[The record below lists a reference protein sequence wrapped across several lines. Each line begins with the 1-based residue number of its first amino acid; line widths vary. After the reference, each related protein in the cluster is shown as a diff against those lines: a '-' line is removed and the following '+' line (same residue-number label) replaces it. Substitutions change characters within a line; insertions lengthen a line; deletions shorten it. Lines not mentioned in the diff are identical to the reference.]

1 MIEETAPA
9 RRGRL
14 PLIIGGVVIL
24 GVLAGLVGGGISV
37 LTGPPDPQLVSI
49 AGVSTERGVR
59 ELRVAGITRAIRSA
73 EISADAPGRLI
84 RSAVNPGTRVNEGAV
99 LVEFQ
104 PTAAPAAAPEA
115 GASGQRSKRGR
126 PSRPRRREEPRPT
139 QPVSIRAPFPGI
151 VSEVL
156 VEVGATVSAGQP
168 FLVLY
173 GTEGVELEVRVPI
186 TEILSAGRGSSLPR
200 GNIARG
206 LEVRV
211 DVPNANL
218 FGVRGTVENVGE
230 VVDSATDVPVLVRLD
245 SQLLVMPGLDAEV
258 VFRSEPQRR
267 LRIPAEAVVAAADG
281 TSSVFVVRD
290 NAAVQVPVETG
301 ELVNGQVVVV
311 GAIDA
316 GDHVVVGGHEGLVSG
331 TLVATQGAN
340 SLTAGEGGATTV
352 RVASVDR
359 SEVRDEIALP
369 GLIGPRDS
377 YLLGFPQGGVVSA
390 VLVAVGDEVQRDQSI
405 IRLDSTTARAQASQA
420 QEGLSR
426 AQRDL
431 ERSQTLAASG
441 SLPTSVMQDARTGAD
456 VARANVA
463 AANFA
468 LRYATLRSPADGWV
482 DAVLAERGEVVGP
495 GQPIVRIASRERG
508 WILRIAVP
516 DREVAMLM
524 VDSSATVSLDAV
536 PGTRIGARIVEIA
549 RTPTPGLGTFDV
561 DLELGVVPHA
571 ITLRTGLVGRATI
584 PYGPVYRTS
593 VPVSALVDG
602 RERDAA
608 VFTVENGVAHRI
620 PVRIAFLKNDVAV
633 IASGLDGIEQVVTAG
648 SDRLVEGMQV
658 AATAE

>member
-1 MIEETAPA
+1 METFGGAMIEEAAPA

-14 PLIIGGVVIL
+14 LLILGGVVVL
-24 GVLAGLVGGGISV
+24 GVLVGLIGLLVSV
-37 LTGPPDPQLVSI
+37 LTGEPDPQLVSI
-49 AGVSTERGVR
+49 ASVTSERGVR

-73 EISADAPGRLI
+73 EISSDSAGRLV
-84 RSAVNPGTRVNEGAV
+84 RCAVNPGARVNEGAL
-99 LVEFQ
+99 LVELQ
-104 PTAAPAAAPEA
+104 PTATSEPQ
-115 GASGQRSKRGR
+115 GS
-126 PSRPRRREEPRPT
+126 RRRSRSRSRSREEAPPAE
-139 QPVSIRAPFPGI
+139 PVSIRAPFSGI
-151 VSEVL
+151 VSDVL
-156 VEVGATVSAGQP
+156 VETGATVNAGQP
-168 FLVLY
+168 VLVLY
-173 GTEGVELEVRVPI
+173 GTEGVELEVRVPV
-186 TEILSAGRGSSLPR
+186 TEILGAARGSNLPR

-230 VVDSATDVPVLVRLD
+230 AAAPATDVPVLVRLD

-258 VFRSEPQRR
+258 VFRSEPQRH
-267 LRIPAEAVVAAADG
+267 LRVPAEAVVAAADG

-290 NAAVQVPVETG
+290 NTAVQLPIEAG
-301 ELVNGQVVVV
+301 QLANGQMVVV
-311 GAIDA
+311 GAIEA

-331 TLVATQGAN
+331 TRVAAQGTGA
-340 SLTAGEGGATTV
+340 LATGEGGALAV

-359 SEVRDEIALP
+359 ATVRDEIALP

-377 YLLGFPQGGVVSA
+377 YLLGFPQGGVISE
-390 VLVAVGDEVQRDQSI
+390 VLIEVGDEVQRDQPI
-405 IRLDSTTARAQASQA
+405 VQLDATTARAQASQA

-426 AQRDL
+426 ARRDL
-431 ERSQTLAASG
+431 ERSRTLAAGG
-441 SLPTSVMQDARTGAD
+441 SLPTAVMQDAETGAG

-468 LRYATLRSPADGWV
+468 LRYSTLRSPADGWI
-482 DAVLAERGEVVGP
+482 DAVLADRGEVVGP

-516 DREVAMLM
+516 DREVAMLT

-536 PGTRIGARIVEIA
+536 PGTRIGARVVEIA

-561 DLELGVVPHA
+561 DLELGVIPHA

-584 PYGPVYRTS
+584 PYGPAYQTS

-608 VFTVENGVAHRI
+608 VFTVENGIAHRV
-620 PVRIAFLKNDVAV
+620 PVRIAFLKNDIAV

-648 SDRLVEGMQV
+648 SDRLIEGMPV